1 MVDVREAM
9 GSEVYV
15 HFQVGAPPVVTEDT
29 RDLAADKG
37 LDDLEL
43 IGEADDGTAM
53 FVARLNPRTAAVRGR
68 PMELGVDVRRLHF
81 FDQATGR
88 AIR

>member
-1 MVDVREAM
+1 M
-9 GSEVYV
+9 GSEVYA
-15 HFQVGAPPVVTEDT
+15 HFKVDAPPVLTEDT

-43 IGEADDGTAM
+43 AGQADEGTAM

-68 PMELGVDVRRLHF
+68 PMELEVDVRRLHF